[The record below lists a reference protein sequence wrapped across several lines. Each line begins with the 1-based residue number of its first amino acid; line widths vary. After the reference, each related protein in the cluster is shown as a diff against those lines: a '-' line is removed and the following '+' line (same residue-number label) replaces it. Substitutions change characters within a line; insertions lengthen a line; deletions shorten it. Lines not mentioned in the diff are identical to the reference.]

1 MTPEQL
7 ALRRILVELK
17 LAELFGLTMLPGGAP
32 STATATAESP
42 MPKAREASRKPAAAA
57 TPEFDRVVGS
67 VKEREAIV
75 ARLQKDVSVCTRCKL
90 HATRTRTV
98 FGEGPL
104 GAELMFV
111 GEGPGADEDASGRP
125 FVGRAGQLLTKI
137 IEAMGRQ
144 RDDVYIA
151 NVVKCR
157 PPENRTPEPDE
168 IGSCLPYLHE
178 QIRQINPRVICA
190 LGAPATKT
198 LLGITTAMGQ
208 ARGKIYRLGH
218 IRVVPTYHPAYL
230 LRNPADKRKV
240 WEDVQLVNRLLAEP
254 EPT

>member
-1 MTPEQL
+1 MTTQQL
-7 ALRRILVELK
+7 ALRRLLVELK
-17 LAELFGLTMLPGGAP
+17 IADLFGHDSLPCGAP
-32 STATATAESP
+32 STAASPEPSMPRAE
-42 MPKAREASRKPAAAA
+42 RPAAKQDAPLA
-57 TPEFDRVVGS
+57 PDRPAGPGPDRDAV
-67 VKEREAIV
+67 I
-75 ARLQKDVSVCTRCKL
+75 ARLQKEVASCTRCKL
-90 HATRTRTV
+90 HSGRTHTV

-111 GEGPGADEDASGRP
+111 GEGPGADEDATGRP

-137 IEAMGRQ
+137 IEAMGRK
-144 RDDVYIA
+144 REDVYIA

-157 PPENRTPEPDE
+157 PPGNRTPEPDE
-168 IGSCLPYLHE
+168 IGSCLPYLQE

-198 LLGITTAMGQ
+198 LLGITTPMGQ

-240 WEDVQLVNRLLAEP
+240 WEDVQLVNRLLEEREP
-254 EPT
+254 A